1 MKKPK
6 VSLCELGFKFVR
18 PGYNFSDHKASSF
31 KFHRD
36 MWNSLG
42 ETKEKLKRLLLIRT
56 F

>member
-6 VSLCELGFKFVR
+6 MSLCELGFKFVR
-18 PGYNFSDHKASSF
+18 LGYNFSDHKASSF

-36 MWNSLG
+36 LWNTLEDS
-42 ETKEKLKRLLLIRT
+42 KEKLKSLVNIRT